1 MSRLHN
7 KLRNGAIFGTVVGSI
22 TCGTALSSFAGEPP
36 KVAVSILPVHSLVQ
50 SVMEGVGEAEL
61 LMDQGSSPHGYS
73 LRPSQVKALNN
84 ADLIVWVGEGLETFL
99 EKPIAARK
107 ENAKALE
114 LMEIKGVTLLENRH
128 SGQWSEGAH
137 DHDEHHDGE
146 HEEHEEHS
154 DHDEGHD
161 DHAHDNEHE
170 HKDEH
175 EHEGEHEHEE
185 EHEHGEEHV
194 HHDDDEHDHGKFDPH
209 IWLSIENAKAIV
221 SRVGGELTEIDP
233 DNAST
238 YQSNVEKTLAD
249 LDVLKQ
255 DLKGQI
261 SGYEKKPY
269 LVFHDAY
276 QYFENEFS
284 LSAVGSVTIDAERK
298 PGAKRISE
306 LRDVIRDRKAEC
318 IYQEPQFKPVVVEV
332 LAENLEVK
340 IGELDPLGA
349 KLEAGP
355 EAYKNLMSSL
365 GDNLVS
371 CLAKK

>member
-1 MSRLHN
+1 MSRFHN
-7 KLRNGAIFGTVVGSI
+7 KLRNGAIVGAVVGSI
-22 TCGTALSSFAGEPP
+22 TCGTALSSLASESPR
-36 KVAVSILPVHSLVQ
+36 VAVSILPVHSLVQ
-50 SVMEGVGEAEL
+50 SVMDGVGEAEL

-73 LRPSQVKALNN
+73 LRPSQVKTLNK
-84 ADLIVWVGEGLETFL
+84 ADLVVWVGEGLEAFL
-99 EKPIAARK
+99 EKPLAARK
-107 ENAKALE
+107 ENSRTLE
-114 LMEIKGVTLLENRH
+114 LMEIKGITLLENRH
-128 SGQWSEGAH
+128 SGQWSEETH
-137 DHDEHHDGE
+137 DDHHDGE
-146 HEEHEEHS
+146 HEEHEDHS
-154 DHDEGHD
+154 DHDKDHDAHGHEE
-161 DHAHDNEHE
+161 DHAHEHE
-170 HKDEH
+170 Q
-175 EHEGEHEHEE
+175 
-185 EHEHGEEHV
+185 EEHV
-194 HHDDDEHDHGKFDPH
+194 HHDDHEHDHGKFDPH

-221 SRVGGELTEIDP
+221 NRVGVELAEIDP
-233 DNAST
+233 DNASA

-261 SGYEKKPY
+261 SGYENTPY

-284 LSAVGSVTIDAERK
+284 LAAVGSVTIDAERK

-318 IYQEPQFKPVVVEV
+318 IYQEPQFKPEVVEV

-349 KLEAGP
+349 KLDAGP
-355 EAYKNLMSSL
+355 EAYKTLLSSL
-365 GDNLVS
+365 GENLVS

>member
-1 MSRLHN
+1 MSRFYN
-7 KLRNGAIFGTVVGSI
+7 KLRNGAVVGAVVGSI
-22 TCGTALSSFAGEPP
+22 TCGAAIQSFAGEPP
-36 KVAVSILPVHSLVQ
+36 KVVVSILPVHSLVQ
-50 SVMEGVGEAEL
+50 SVMDGVGEAEL
-61 LMDQGSSPHGYS
+61 LMDQGSSPHGYN
-73 LRPSQVKALNN
+73 LRPSQVSALNK

-99 EKPIAARK
+99 EKPLEARK
-107 ENAKALE
+107 ESSKALE
-114 LMEIKGVTLLENRH
+114 LMEIKGITLLENRH
-128 SGQWSEGAH
+128 SGQWSEAAH
-137 DHDEHHDGE
+137 DHDEHHEDHHDGA

-154 DHDEGHD
+154 DHDDKHG
-161 DHAHDNEHE
+161 DHAHQEEDHGHE
-170 HKDEH
+170 Q
-175 EHEGEHEHEE
+175 
-185 EHEHGEEHV
+185 EEHV
-194 HHDDDEHDHGKFDPH
+194 HDHDHEHDHGRFDPH

-221 SRVGGELTEIDP
+221 SRVGVELAEIDP
-233 DNAST
+233 DNASA
-238 YQSNVEKTLAD
+238 YQGNVKKTLAD

-261 SGYEKKPY
+261 SGYENTPY

-276 QYFENEFS
+276 QYFEKELS
-284 LSAVGSVTIDAERK
+284 LNAVGSVTIDAERK

-332 LAENLEVK
+332 LAENLEIK

-349 KLEAGP
+349 KLEAGAG
-355 EAYKNLMSSL
+355 AYKTLMSSL

>member
-1 MSRLHN
+1 M
-7 KLRNGAIFGTVVGSI
+7 VGSFA
-22 TCGTALSSFAGEPP
+22 CGAAFSSFAGEVP
-36 KVAVSILPVHSLVQ
+36 KVSVSILPVHSLVE

-73 LRPSQVKALNN
+73 LRPSQVRALNK

-99 EKPIAARK
+99 EKPLEARK
-107 ENAKALE
+107 ENSKVLE
-114 LMEIKGVTLLENRH
+114 LMELKGITLLKNRH
-128 SGQWSEGAH
+128 SGQWAEEAH
-137 DHDEHHDGE
+137 DHDEHHD
-146 HEEHEEHS
+146 EEHEGHS
-154 DHDEGHD
+154 DHDEHSAHD
-161 DHAHDNEHE
+161 EKHEDHAQEEDG
-170 HKDEH
+170 H
-175 EHEGEHEHEE
+175 EHED
-185 EHEHGEEHV
+185 EHV
-194 HHDDDEHDHGKFDPH
+194 HHEDHEHDHGRFDPH
-209 IWLSIENAKAIV
+209 IWLSIENAKVIV
-221 SRVGGELTEIDP
+221 SRVGSELVEIDP
-233 DNAST
+233 DNAAV

-255 DLKGQI
+255 DLKGQV
-261 SGYEKKPY
+261 SGYEKTPY

-276 QYFENEFS
+276 QYFEKEFS

-332 LAENLEVK
+332 LAENLDIK

-349 KLEAGP
+349 KLEAGSQ
-355 EAYKNLMSSL
+355 AYKTLMSSL

-371 CLAKK
+371 CLTKK

>member
-1 MSRLHN
+1 MSRFYN
-7 KLRNGAIFGTVVGSI
+7 KLRNGAVIGAVVGSI
-22 TCGTALSSFAGEPP
+22 ACGAATQSFAGEPP
-36 KVAVSILPVHSLVQ
+36 KVVVSILPVHSLVQ
-50 SVMEGVGEAEL
+50 SVMDGVGEAEL

-73 LRPSQVKALNN
+73 LRPSQVSALNK

-99 EKPIAARK
+99 EKPLEARK
-107 ENAKALE
+107 ESSKALE
-114 LMEIKGVTLLENRH
+114 LMEIKGITLLENRH
-128 SGQWSEGAH
+128 SGQWSEAAH
-137 DHDEHHDGE
+137 DHDEHD
-146 HEEHEEHS
+146 EHS
-154 DHDEGHD
+154 DHDEKHE
-161 DHAHDNEHE
+161 DHAHEEDGHSHENEHE
-170 HKDEH
+170 HED
-175 EHEGEHEHEE
+175 GHEE
-185 EHEHGEEHV
+185 DHSGEHV
-194 HHDDDEHDHGKFDPH
+194 HHEDHEHDHGRFDPH

-221 SRVGGELTEIDP
+221 SRVGVELAEIDP

-238 YQSNVEKTLAD
+238 YQGNVEKTIAD

-261 SGYEKKPY
+261 SGYENTPY

-276 QYFENEFS
+276 QYFEKELS
-284 LSAVGSVTIDAERK
+284 LNAVGAVTIDAERK

-332 LAENLEVK
+332 LAENLEIK

-349 KLEAGP
+349 KLEAGAG
-355 EAYKNLMSSL
+355 AYKNLMSSL
-365 GDNLVS
+365 GGNLVS